1 MRRIVA
7 RISIAGLLA
16 AAATGAALLLPAWDS
31 DRLHGE
37 TVAAEEEQP
46 RDAWPGLRAYKD
58 PETGRIGPPPQGAR
72 AEGAART
79 AARARPVPEPLPDG
93 GWRLDMRYRFETVA
107 TKGSDGVVSFECA
120 ARKPVP
126 AAER

>member
-1 MRRIVA
+1 MRRMLA
-7 RISIAGLLA
+7 RIGIAGLLVAVA
-16 AAATGAALLLPAWDS
+16 AGAALLLPAWHS
-31 DRLHGE
+31 DRLRGE
-37 TVAAEEEQP
+37 TVVTEEEHP
-46 RDAWPGLRAYKD
+46 RDARPGLRAYKD
-58 PETGRIGPPPQGAR
+58 PDTGRIGPPPQRAR

-79 AARARPVPEPLPDG
+79 APRARPVPEPRPGG

-107 TKGSDGVVSFECA
+107 TKGTDGVVSFECA